1 MIVVDSSVWID
12 FLNGRN
18 VPHVRR
24 LQAIL
29 GADEVILGD
38 LMLCEV
44 LQGLDSERAAREV
57 ELLLRRFDIVAMA
70 GEAIAVAAARN
81 FRSLRKRGVTVRK
94 TIDLLI
100 GTWCIENRRP
110 LLHNDSDFRPM
121 ARYLG
126 LIEAPMTA

>member
-12 FLNGRN
+12 FLNGRDA
-18 VPHVRR
+18 PHVAR
-24 LQAIL
+24 LRAAL
-29 GADEVILGD
+29 GAEEVAVGD

-44 LQGLDSERAAREV
+44 LQGLASERVAREV
-57 ELLLRRFDIVAMA
+57 EGILRRFEIVMMA

-81 FRSLRKRGVTVRK
+81 LRFLRRRGITVRK

-110 LLHNDSDFRPM
+110 LLHNDGDFHPM
-121 ARYLG
+121 AHHLG
-126 LIEAPMTA
+126 LIEVPVIA